1 MSPPRWPFL
10 VEIDAMAQLNLY
22 FGSGE
27 QKTTV
32 PLGMRIVG
40 RNMERDTYFVAPW
53 GLHLLYR
60 RMMRRFDKAQQVLM
74 KLRGTPPPAPVT
86 TAAWPPQYYP
96 IPLPQASGFTNV
108 TNIGSGG
115 SGGSVTYTLATPS
128 NYYGHNPCLC
138 PLCQPAANSS
148 IQQTP

>member
-10 VEIDAMAQLNLY
+10 VEIDALAQLNLY

-60 RMMRRFDKAQQVLM
+60 RMLRRFDKAQQVLM
-74 KLRGTPPPAPVT
+74 KLRGMPTTPL
-86 TAAWPPQYYP
+86 TAGPPQYYP
-96 IPLPQASGFTNV
+96 LPVPPYAFTT

-115 SGGSVTYTLATPS
+115 GGSSVTYTLATP
-128 NYYGHNPCLC
+128 GIHAHNPCIC
-138 PLCQPAANSS
+138 PLCQPAVSSS
-148 IQQTP
+148 IPQTP